1 MADLVLSTRLA
12 MLRSNLEQVAGILT
26 DAERRSAE
34 ISKLRDHMIAKG
46 GIEDSLLAIQR
57 GLRIGVAHLDPL
69 ARKAEGL
76 GPVLD
81 QLNSTL
87 TEIESTISRIDQCRH
102 LLDSFLERRVQIGG
116 GKVERTLRDRL
127 VDQATRKILEV
138 DRIQS
143 SLRSSGENGS
153 QELRTAWADYRQ
165 KLQNHSE
172 PLFGEY
178 VDVLRGL
185 ALRETGLD
193 EGICRIADM
202 LLEQFGHVGRV
213 HWESLTIPAR
223 RAAMEMTVAQL
234 IRLGFPEWTL
244 WALPL
249 AAYEFGHVV
258 VSEHPE
264 LSSYRQSQTE
274 TKEDR
279 RHLETCLADAY
290 ATYSMGPAYACA
302 AVLLRFDPGDSA
314 DVERAEVILGM
325 IERTETQAQ
334 RASYQEILEVLRR
347 EWSAA
352 VEQSPAGPVSAS
364 DRQRLEGWIDF
375 FVDFFQTNAYRA
387 TYRDEAWALALT
399 WAEELDSVEPE
410 VEEIPQVADLRDVLN
425 AAWLCRVRRP
435 EATDRILKNAKGL
448 WARLSKRPGGGPSR
462 PPFTPVPGK
471 TA

>member
-1 MADLVLSTRLA
+1 MSDLVLTTRLA

-34 ISKLRDHMIAKG
+34 VSKLRDHLIAQG

-57 GLRIGVAHLDPL
+57 GLRIGLAHLDPL
-69 ARKAEGL
+69 ARRAEGFA
-76 GPVLD
+76 PALD
-81 QLNSTL
+81 QLNAAL
-87 TEIESTISRIDQCRH
+87 TEIESTITRIDQCRQ
-102 LLDSFLERRVQIGG
+102 LLDSVLERRVQIGG

-138 DRIQS
+138 ERIEES
-143 SLRSSGENGS
+143 IRSLEGNGS
-153 QELRTAWADYRQ
+153 RALQAAWADYRQ

-202 LLEQFGHVGRV
+202 LLDQFGHVGRV

-264 LSSYRQSQTE
+264 LSSYRQSRTQ
-274 TKEDR
+274 TKEEG
-279 RHLETCLADAY
+279 RHLENCLADAY

-302 AVLLRFDPGDSA
+302 ALLLRFDPSEA
-314 DVERAEVILGM
+314 SDVERAEVILGM
-325 IERTETQAQ
+325 LERAETEAQ
-334 RASYQEILEVLRR
+334 RASYREILDILRR

-352 VEQSPAGPVSAS
+352 LGQAPAEPVSDS
-364 DRQRLEGWIDF
+364 IRQRLNDWIDF
-375 FVDFFQTNAYRA
+375 FVNFFQKNAYRA
-387 TYRDEAWALALT
+387 TYRDETWALALT
-399 WAEELDSVEPE
+399 WATELDAADPE
-410 VEEIPQVADLRDVLN
+410 IGDIPQVADLRDVLN
-425 AAWLCRVRRP
+425 AAWLCRVRHP
-435 EATDRILKNAKGL
+435 GEADRILKNAKGL
-448 WARLSKRPGGGPSR
+448 WARLSKRAGGGPSR
-462 PPFTPVPGK
+462 PPITPVSGK